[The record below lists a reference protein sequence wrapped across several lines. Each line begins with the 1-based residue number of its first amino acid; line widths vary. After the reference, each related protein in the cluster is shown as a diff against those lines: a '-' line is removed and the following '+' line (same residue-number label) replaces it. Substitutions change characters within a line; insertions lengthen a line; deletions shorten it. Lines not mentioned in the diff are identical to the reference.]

1 MKLQIAFDTLSIDT
15 VLTKTEEIKDVIGI
29 VEIGTPMI
37 VKDGLLPVIKI
48 KEKFPELTVLADTKL
63 LMAGL
68 LRLLTVPRRDRKSV
82 V

>member
-63 LMAGL
+63 LMAGIS
-68 LRLLTVPRRDRKSV
+68 SV
-82 V
+82 DMPVRQAQIS